1 MKRIERPDTRFIS
14 DDDLDVAPWRLR
26 LERWIESP
34 RVQWFVVGVIAFN
47 AVVLGALT
55 TSWGRGSGHSV
66 LSLLDNACL
75 AIFVCEIS
83 CKLIAV
89 GPRFFRSGWNIFDFV
104 VVAVSLVPASGASS
118 ALRAI
123 RALRI
128 LRLVSAFPQMRRVVA
143 AVFAAVPGMISIIA
157 LLGLVFYIAAV
168 MATSMFG
175 EKFPEWFG
183 DLGASAYTLFQIM
196 TLESWSMGIVR
207 PVMEVYP
214 WAWAFFVPFIVL
226 SAFTVLNLFLAVIVD
241 SMQAIQRRDDPDA
254 ESSEAA
260 GTAASAAPALSGEQ
274 TAELRQEI
282 ADLRTTITLL
292 HAELRAGD
300 DDRLAD
306 PH

>member
-1 MKRIERPDTRFIS
+1 M
-14 DDDLDVAPWRLR
+14 
-26 LERWIESP
+26 
-34 RVQWFVVGVIAFN
+34 QWFVVGVIAFN

-55 TSWGRGSGHSV
+55 TPWGRGSGHWI

-104 VVAVSLVPASGASS
+104 VVAVSLV
-118 ALRAI
+118 
-123 RALRI
+123 
-128 LRLVSAFPQMRRVVA
+128 
-143 AVFAAVPGMISIIA
+143 
-157 LLGLVFYIAAV
+157 VFYIAAV

-241 SMQAIQRRDDPDA
+241 SMQAIQRKDDPAA

-260 GTAASAAPALSGEQ
+260 GTEASVAPALSGEE

-282 ADLRTTITLL
+282 ADLRTSITLL
-292 HAELRAGD
+292 HAELRAGETD
-300 DDRLAD
+300 QLAD
-306 PH
+306 PR